1 MENSE
6 LLGVI
11 DSMVWTKKAAIFLLL
26 LDRALVNLE
35 SANLTHDRC
44 EEAIDLCWQWMS
56 DRSVDGDHLA
66 YYLDSDEMQN
76 GPLAE
81 QNFESDSLQQNSLI
95 LILLVVGFFAHRA
108 YEFSGQQE
116 KMSASIAE
124 ANEGAIDYIVDYVDK
139 TDLRSVL
146 FGFLSKSETFS
157 GGAFMI
163 RAPWGDEQYWRG
175 RETKDNKK
183 GDRFIL

>member
-1 MENSE
+1 
-6 LLGVI
+6 
-11 DSMVWTKKAAIFLLL
+11 
-26 LDRALVNLE
+26 
-35 SANLTHDRC
+35 
-44 EEAIDLCWQWMS
+44 
-56 DRSVDGDHLA
+56 
-66 YYLDSDEMQN
+66 MQN

-139 TDLRSVL
+139 TGLRSVL
-146 FGFLSKSETFS
+146 FGFLSKSKTFC
-157 GGAFMI
+157 GGS
-163 RAPWGDEQYWRG
+163 
-175 RETKDNKK
+175 
-183 GDRFIL
+183 LS